1 MWTDLETSKR
11 GLYGSALGAN
21 MARTAIA
28 EAVGTF
34 ILVFAGIAV
43 ATAAALALPIAG
55 APYNSLAVALAFGL
69 ILTALVSALGPVS
82 GAHLNPAVTLGL
94 SSTGK
99 FPWHYV
105 SAYLGAQLVG
115 AILASGTVWLAS
127 GHHARDK
134 AALAATFPAAG
145 TSDGQAFMVE
155 AILTFMLVLIVVS
168 VATDE
173 RVPAAAA
180 GQAVGF
186 TLAAAILTGGPV
198 TGGAVN
204 PAPALGPMIMAGT
217 FTSAWVYIVAPVVG
231 GVLAA
236 LLYDRFIAEADT
248 PKS

>member
-1 MWTDLETSKR
+1 MGETSTR

-21 MARTAIA
+21 MARTAMA

-34 ILVFAGIAV
+34 VLVFAGTAV
-43 ATAAALALPIAG
+43 ATAAALARPIAG

-82 GAHLNPAVTLGL
+82 RAHLNPAVTLGL
-94 SSTGK
+94 AGTGK

-105 SAYLGAQLVG
+105 PAYLGAQVGG
-115 AILASGTVWLAS
+115 AILASGTVWLAF
-127 GHHARDK
+127 GHRARDQ

-145 TSDGQAFMVE
+145 TSDWQAFMVE
-155 AILTFMLVLIVVS
+155 AVLTFMLVLIIVS

-180 GQAVGF
+180 GPTVGF
-186 TLAAAILTGGPV
+186 TLAAAILAGGPV

-204 PAPALGPMIMAGT
+204 PARALGPMIMAGT
-217 FTSAWVYIVAPVVG
+217 FTSAWVFMVAPVVG
-231 GVLAA
+231 GILAA
-236 LLYDRFIAEADT
+236 WLYDRFLAEADT

>member
-1 MWTDLETSKR
+1 MVDTSKR
-11 GLYGSALGAN
+11 GLYGSELGAN
-21 MARTAIA
+21 RARTAMA

-34 ILVFAGIAV
+34 MLVFAGTAV

-55 APYNSLAVALAFGL
+55 APYHSLAVALAFGL

-94 SSTGK
+94 ASTGK

-105 SAYLGAQLVG
+105 PAYLGAQVGG
-115 AILASGTVWLAS
+115 AILASGTVWLAF

-134 AALAATFPAAG
+134 AALAATFPGAG
-145 TSDGQAFMVE
+145 TSDWQAFLVE
-155 AILTFMLVLIVVS
+155 AVLTFMLVLIVVS
-168 VATDE
+168 VATDD

-180 GQAVGF
+180 GPAVGF
-186 TLAAAILTGGPV
+186 TLAAAILAGGPV

-204 PAPALGPMIMAGT
+204 PARALGPMIMAGT
-217 FTSAWVYIVAPVVG
+217 FTSAWVYMVAPVVG
-231 GVLAA
+231 GILAA
-236 LLYDRFIAEADT
+236 WLYDRFLAEADT